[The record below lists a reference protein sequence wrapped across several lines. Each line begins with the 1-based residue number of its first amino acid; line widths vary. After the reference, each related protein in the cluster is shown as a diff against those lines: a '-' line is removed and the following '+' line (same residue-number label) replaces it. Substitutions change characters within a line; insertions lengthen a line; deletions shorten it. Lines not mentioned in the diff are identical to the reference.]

1 MKEQLPP
8 FKSLACAAALLLAFS
23 PLATASVTVLDFSN
37 GNGTSS
43 VDQYEGIAGGG
54 WSSGWSALQNSASS
68 GSTAGSTGVTDTNPL
83 YAGGDNY
90 LKAGFST
97 PAGLTGTPQWG
108 YYRQLDSGAID
119 LTQEISYHFYFRPEN
134 SLSDADYFI
143 YSRVGSPAV
152 GSDSNATWLIYNSGT
167 TWRFSNGNGSG
178 GFTTVDTGITV
189 TAGVVYEFTVISNP
203 VDNTY
208 TANISSSE
216 GDYSSSTLNYR
227 NTSNVEG
234 EYLQYA
240 IRDKNPGNADEI
252 YFSVDNIGV
261 TQIPETNATAMLI
274 ALLAFVIAYAR
285 RRANRQ

>member
-1 MKEQLPP
+1 MKKQLPTP
-8 FKSLACAAALLLAFS
+8 KSLACAAALLLAFS
-23 PLATASVTVLDFSN
+23 PVATASVTVLDFTD

-54 WSSGWSALQNSASS
+54 WSSDWSVLKNSASS
-68 GSTAGSTGVTDTNPL
+68 GSTAGSTGVTATDPL
-83 YAGGDNY
+83 YSGGGNY

-108 YYRQLDSGAID
+108 YYRQLDNSAID
-119 LTQEISYHFYFRPEN
+119 LSQEMTYHFYFRPEN
-134 SLSDADYFI
+134 SVADADYFI

-167 TWRFSNGNGSG
+167 TWRFSNGNGVG
-178 GFTTVDTGITV
+178 GFTTVDTGV
-189 TAGVVYEFTVISNP
+189 EVAAGVVYEFTVVSNP

-240 IRDKNPGNADEI
+240 IRDNDPANADEV

-261 TQIPETNATAMLI
+261 TQIPEANATAMLI
-274 ALLAFVIAYAR
+274 GLLAFVVACAR
-285 RRANRQ
+285 RRTGRQ